1 MTNPFRVREN
11 EIAKAVKQYLF
22 DAGGEATI
30 SQIRKALP
38 NYIEL
43 NDNDR
48 QPSPSRPGEES
59 WEQQVRNL
67 ICHRNS
73 HGNAVHKG
81 ELRYRPRRLALKNG
95 PQGNLFED

>member
-1 MTNPFRVREN
+1 MTNPFRVCEN
-11 EIAKAVKQYLF
+11 EIAKAVQQYLF

-48 QPSPSRPGEES
+48 QPSPSRPGEEI

-67 ICHRNS
+67 VCHRQS
-73 HGNAVHKG
+73 HGNAVKTG
-81 ELRYRPRRLALKNG
+81 KLKYKPRRLALADT
-95 PQGNLFED
+95 PQGSLFG